1 METPIEY
8 FKIFSSL
15 NLQQNKENQNLKD
28 LYLNKRI
35 NINPNLY
42 SKISKNIN
50 CNSLKNEKIK
60 INTLKLPPNIKK
72 DDKINEDAKIKI
84 ILEGIKDNKKELP
97 KNNSNDLKL
106 SSEFKKF
113 KTELCHSWE
122 LTGTCKYDLN
132 VR

>member
-15 NLQQNKENQNLKD
+15 NLQKNKENEYLKD
-28 LYLNKRI
+28 SHLNIRI
-35 NINPNLY
+35 NNNLNIY
-42 SKISKNIN
+42 SKFSKDIN
-50 CNSLKNEKIK
+50 YNSLKKERIK
-60 INTLKLPPNIKK
+60 INNLKSPPNIKMN
-72 DDKINEDAKIKI
+72 DKFNEDIKIKNI
-84 ILEGIKDNKKELP
+84 FDGIKVNKKELP
-97 KNNSNDLKL
+97 KNNSNNLKL
-106 SSEFKKF
+106 SSEIKKF